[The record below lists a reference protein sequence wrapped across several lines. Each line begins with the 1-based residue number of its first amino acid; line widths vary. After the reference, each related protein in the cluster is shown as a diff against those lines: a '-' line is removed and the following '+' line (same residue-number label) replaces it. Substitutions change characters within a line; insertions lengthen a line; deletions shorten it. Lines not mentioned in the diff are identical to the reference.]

1 MNDLLFTILT
11 PLGFTVRTNRGYWQ
25 KIVSKHPDIED
36 RIDKIKNTLRD
47 PIEVRESSRDE
58 DILLFYG
65 AKEKYWIVVVVR
77 RLNGE
82 GFIITAYRTDA
93 IKEGRRVYGSGQ
105 GIL

>member
-1 MNDLLFTILT
+1 MNELFFNILT

-25 KIVSKHPDIED
+25 KIVLKHPDIEG
-36 RIDKIKNTLRD
+36 RIDEIKNTLRD

-58 DILLFYG
+58 NILLFYG
-65 AKEKYWIVVVVR
+65 AKEKYWVVVVVR

-93 IKEGRRVYGSGQ
+93 IKEGRRVYGAG
-105 GIL
+105 

>member
-1 MNDLLFTILT
+1 MDISNLYLLLT
-11 PLGFTVRTNRGYWQ
+11 H
-25 KIVSKHPDIED
+25 S
-36 RIDKIKNTLRD
+36 
-47 PIEVRESSRDE
+47 
-58 DILLFYG
+58 G